1 MHEGAVIVT
10 VDAPALGGVRS
21 RDELPDEFF
30 TLFLDPTRTYSC
42 ALWTRPDDTLERAQ
56 SAKIDLALAQCDL
69 RPGMTL
75 LDVGCGWGSTMLR
88 AMDTYGVN
96 AIGLT
101 GNRHQYRYVR
111 DQLVDRLI
119 RGRPYGGVRRQG
131 WAEFDR
137 RPDRIVCIGTLEHL
151 APQRYPDFFDF
162 AYRTLPE
169 DGVLL
174 VQTVVAPDHDHSDA
188 HRTRCT
194 HTDFLGAPQTLFP
207 ADQLP
212 PPIGRN
218 PTGVTEYAADAGF
231 TVTEIGKLGPH
242 YTTTLQCWAHGLREH
257 RDEAIELAGDDTY
270 NAYLD
275 SMTGCADYF
284 RDGYLD
290 VMQFTCRKLTTVHE
304 PAPSSIVP
312 HDIQAPAVTGRPAL
326 GNSWTH

>member
-1 MHEGAVIVT
+1 VT
-10 VDAPALGGVRS
+10 VDAPALGRARS

-30 TLFLDPTRTYSC
+30 DLFLDPSRTYSC
-42 ALWTRPDDTLERAQ
+42 ALWIRPDDTLERAQ

-69 RPGMTL
+69 QPGMTL

-119 RGRPYGGVRRQG
+119 RGRPYGGVRRQS

-162 AYRTLPE
+162 AYRILPE

-174 VQTVVAPDHDHSDA
+174 VQTVVAPGRGGSTAHQARVTDA
-188 HRTRCT
+188 DSMFVR
-194 HTDFLGAPQTLFP
+194 QTIFP
-207 ADQLP
+207 ADRLP
-212 PPIGRN
+212 PPTGRN
-218 PTGVTEYAADAGF
+218 PMGVTEYAVDAGF
-231 TVTEIGKLGPH
+231 TVTGIGKLGPH
-242 YTTTLQCWAHGLREH
+242 YTTTLNSWAHALHEH
-257 RDEAIELAGDDTY
+257 RDRAIELTGRDTY
-270 NAYLD
+270 DAYFN

-284 RDGYLD
+284 RSGRLD
-290 VMQFTCRKLTTVHE
+290 VMQFTCRKLALHR
-304 PAPSSIVP
+304 PAPPSVTP
-312 HDIQAPAVTGRPAL
+312 RELPAPVITEPE
-326 GNSWTH
+326 

>member
-1 MHEGAVIVT
+1 MT
-10 VDAPALGGVRS
+10 VDAPMVGGARS

-30 TLFLDPTRTYSC
+30 ALFLDPSRTYSC

-75 LDVGCGWGSTMLR
+75 LDVGCGWGSTILR

-96 AIGLT
+96 VIGLT

-111 DQLVDRLI
+111 DRLVDRLI

-151 APQRYPDFFDF
+151 DRRRYPDFFDF
-162 AYRTLPE
+162 AYRILPE

-174 VQTVVAPDHDHSDA
+174 VQTVVAPGRDRSAACQTRLAGSDSV
-188 HRTRCT
+188 C
-194 HTDFLGAPQTLFP
+194 APGIIFP
-207 ADQLP
+207 AARLLP
-212 PPIGRN
+212 PTGRN
-218 PTGVTEYAADAGF
+218 PMGVTEYAVDAGF
-231 TVTEIGKLGPH
+231 TVAGIGKLGPH
-242 YTTTLQCWAHGLREH
+242 YTTTLQCWAHTLRER
-257 RDEAIELAGDDTY
+257 RDRAIELAGRDTY

-275 SMTGCADYF
+275 SMTECAGYF
-284 RDGYLD
+284 RDGRLD
-290 VMQFTCRKLTTVHE
+290 VMQFTCTKPAAPHQLVPRSVVPRNI
-304 PAPSSIVP
+304 PAPVIAG
-312 HDIQAPAVTGRPAL
+312 HRG
-326 GNSWTH
+326 

>member
-1 MHEGAVIVT
+1 MTADVPMRGE
-10 VDAPALGGVRS
+10 VRS

-30 TLFLDPTRTYSC
+30 ALFLDPTRTYSC

-69 RPGMTL
+69 QPGMTL

-111 DQLVDRLI
+111 DQLADRLI

-162 AYRTLPE
+162 SFRILPE

-174 VQTVVAPDHDHSDA
+174 VQTVVALGCDRSDA
-188 HRTRCT
+188 HQTGFAE
-194 HTDFLGAPQTLFP
+194 TDLVRVPGTIFP
-207 ADQLP
+207 TDRLLP
-212 PPIGRN
+212 PTGRN
-218 PTGVTEYAADAGF
+218 PKGVAEYAIDAGF
-231 TVTEIGKLGPH
+231 AITRIGKLGPH
-242 YTTTLQCWAHGLREH
+242 YTATLQSWASALHEH
-257 RDEAIELAGDDTY
+257 RDRAIDLAGQDTY
-270 NAYLD
+270 NAYID
-275 SMTGCADYF
+275 SMTGYADDF
-284 RDGYLD
+284 RSGNLD
-290 VMQFTCRKLTTVHE
+290 VMQFTCTKSTAQCSVVPRDI
-304 PAPSSIVP
+304 PAPVIA
-312 HDIQAPAVTGRPAL
+312 DQ
-326 GNSWTH
+326 